1 MGVQNGKLLPI
12 RLNIQYALIAI
23 HKWFVIIEFQVFI
36 SKSLRMTMMNK
47 VIHNLSKPVDIM
59 VMTSHVTHKV
69 IHILTKVLRSGAL
82 RRAAKRG
89 SSKRRSRSFGL
100 SLCLAAF
107 IATNSHINAYAINS
121 LDHYKLYLH
130 SKLVSEK
137 QYKCAYYV
145 AHIESRWRT
154 NAVNGAH
161 YGLFQMRND
170 RVKHMNAYQQIDMW
184 VKYVNHRYN
193 GKACKAMSHL
203 KLKGWQ

>member
-1 MGVQNGKLLPI
+1 V
-12 RLNIQYALIAI
+12 
-23 HKWFVIIEFQVFI
+23 
-36 SKSLRMTMMNK
+36 K
-47 VIHNLSKPVDIM
+47 VIHNQREPVDKL
-59 VMTSHVTHKV
+59 VMTGHFKRKLSTV
-69 IHILTKVLRSGAL
+69 LTSVLRSGAL
-82 RRAAKRG
+82 RRAARRG
-89 SSKRRSRSFGL
+89 SSERRTRSIGRA
-100 SLCLAAF
+100 LCLAAF
-107 IATNSHINAYAINS
+107 IATTSQTNVYAITS

-184 VKYVNHRYN
+184 IKYVNHRYN
-193 GKACKAMSHL
+193 GKACRAMSHL

>member
-1 MGVQNGKLLPI
+1 M
-12 RLNIQYALIAI
+12 
-23 HKWFVIIEFQVFI
+23 
-36 SKSLRMTMMNK
+36 K
-47 VIHNLSKPVDIM
+47 VIHNPRKPVDKL
-59 VMTSHVTHKV
+59 VMTG
-69 IHILTKVLRSGAL
+69 HIERKLSTVLTSVLRFS
-82 RRAAKRG
+82 RAGEPRAD
-89 SSKRRSRSFGL
+89 SSKARRNAFGL
-100 SLCLAAF
+100 SLCLAA
-107 IATNSHINAYAINS
+107 ISMQTMPTHAVTS

-154 NAVNGAH
+154 NASNGAH

-184 VKYVNHRYN
+184 IKYVNHRYD

-203 KLKGWQ
+203 KMKGWQ

>member
-1 MGVQNGKLLPI
+1 MKL
-12 RLNIQYALIAI
+12 
-23 HKWFVIIEFQVFI
+23 
-36 SKSLRMTMMNK
+36 
-47 VIHNLSKPVDIM
+47 IHNPRKPVDNM
-59 VMTSHVTHKV
+59 VMTSHITHKV
-69 IHILTKVLRSGAL
+69 IHILTGALRSGAL

-89 SSKRRSRSFGL
+89 SSKRRTRSFGRV
-100 SLCLAAF
+100 LCLAAL
-107 IATNSHINAYAINS
+107 IATNSQINAYAITS
-121 LDHYKLYLH
+121 TDYYKLYLH
-130 SKLVSEK
+130 SKFVSEK

-154 NAVNGAH
+154 NASNGSH

-184 VKYVNHRYN
+184 VKYINHRYH